1 MKRIEIP
8 PFSLDAEKLV
18 LYRDGQIERIP
29 PKTIEVLAALLERR
43 GEIVTKGELLSRVW
57 GDVVVE
63 ESNLTVHV
71 SLLRRTLGDA
81 APIETI
87 PKRGYR
93 VPLARPGSEGASAA
107 SREATLRGRYFW
119 NKLTRFSLERAAKS
133 FEAALTADAANG
145 DARSGFADTFLM
157 QGLFGFDSDRSAFT
171 RAREHAEAAVAVSP
185 TSWESR
191 ISLAFASLFDRWD
204 FATADAALVDARRLA
219 PDSSAP
225 RTGAALL
232 AAIRGD
238 GMRALEEARA
248 ARDKDPLSLQAGV
261 GLGFHSYLAQQLAP
275 QIEPIQLT
283 LELEPDFAVAH
294 WALGLALDRL
304 GRHTEAE
311 LSHRR
316 AFELSG
322 GSPTIE
328 SVLARSLA
336 LAGRSREAG
345 DLRDALASAGLS
357 PYRLATIACALAD
370 FSSALD
376 ELERC
381 VAARDPWLVWV
392 RVDPMLESLRRE
404 PRFAAVERAAFEAAA
419 SP

>member
-1 MKRIEIP
+1 MKPIEIP
-8 PFSLDAEKLV
+8 PFRLDPEKLV
-18 LYRDGQIERIP
+18 LYRDEEIERIP
-29 PKTIEVLAALLERR
+29 PKTIEVLVALLERR

-71 SLLRRTLGDA
+71 SLLRRTVGDA

-87 PKRGYR
+87 AKRGYR
-93 VPLARPGSEGASAA
+93 VPLARPSAEGTASNA

-119 NKLTRFSLERAAKS
+119 NKLTRSSLERAAGS
-133 FEAALTADAANG
+133 FEAALAADAANG
-145 DARSGFADTFLM
+145 AARSGFADTLLM
-157 QGLFGFDSDRSAFT
+157 QGLFGFDSSGSAFT
-171 RAREHAEAAVAVSP
+171 RAREHAEAAATVSP

-191 ISLAFASLFDRWD
+191 LSLAFASLFDRWD
-204 FATADAALVDARRLA
+204 FATADAALGEARRLA
-219 PDSSAP
+219 PENAAP
-225 RTGAALL
+225 HTGAALL
-232 AAIRGD
+232 AAIQGD

-248 ARDKDPLSLQAGV
+248 AREKDPLSLQAGV

-304 GRHTEAE
+304 GRHVEAE
-311 LSHRR
+311 SAHRR

-336 LAGRSREAG
+336 LAGRSREAES
-345 DLRDALASAGLS
+345 LRDALASAGLS

-370 FSSALD
+370 TSLALD

-392 RVDPMLESLRRE
+392 RVDPMLETLRHQT
-404 PRFAAVERAAFEAAA
+404 RFAAVERAAFGTVA
-419 SP
+419 